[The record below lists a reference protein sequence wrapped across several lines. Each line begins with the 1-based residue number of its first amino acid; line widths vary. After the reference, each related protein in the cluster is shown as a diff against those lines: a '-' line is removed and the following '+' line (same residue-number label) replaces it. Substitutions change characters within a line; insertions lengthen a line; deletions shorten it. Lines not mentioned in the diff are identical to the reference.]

1 MKVTHLPE
9 GGKNFIPYEIS
20 GKTIDFDDGEL
31 SFNVSKKERDYEVVL
46 DICMDYTG
54 SLVMGALDGQRYVAQ
69 IVIPPRKYTETEV
82 EDPDRTP
89 DAEGGMGSQ
98 TTVTREAVPFSM
110 DRCTLILWE
119 MEE

>member
-1 MKVTHLPE
+1 MKVEHLPE
-9 GGKNFIPYEIS
+9 NGKDFIPYEIS

-54 SLVMGALDGQRYVAQ
+54 SLVMGAADGQRYVAQ
-69 IVIPPRKYTETEV
+69 VVIPPRKYTETMT

-89 DAEGGMGSQ
+89 NAEGGMGFQ